1 MQNQENEY
9 RGIKSWSYDERP
21 REKMLQKGASSLSN
35 AELLAILI
43 AKGTQKQTA
52 IDLARLLLAKSQNS
66 LLQLGKFSPLE
77 LSSLTKGIGMAKA
90 VTIAAALEIGRRRSD
105 ELPSQQIVFS
115 SSEQVASVFRPMLA
129 DLPHE
134 EFWILLLSR
143 TNKAIA
149 KYRVAVGGVHQTTV
163 DVRLVLKH
171 ALLHLASAVVL
182 CHNHP
187 SGSRM
192 PSLADKNLTKQ
203 IIEAARW
210 MEIKILDHIII
221 AGDSYYSFSDE
232 NTLTL

>member
-9 RGIKSWSYDERP
+9 RGIKSWSYEERP

-43 AKGTQKQTA
+43 ATGTQKQTA

-129 DLPHE
+129 DLPH
-134 EFWILLLSR
+134 
-143 TNKAIA
+143 
-149 KYRVAVGGVHQTTV
+149 
-163 DVRLVLKH
+163 
-171 ALLHLASAVVL
+171 
-182 CHNHP
+182 
-187 SGSRM
+187 
-192 PSLADKNLTKQ
+192 
-203 IIEAARW
+203 
-210 MEIKILDHIII
+210 
-221 AGDSYYSFSDE
+221 
-232 NTLTL
+232 

>member
-1 MQNQENEY
+1 
-9 RGIKSWSYDERP
+9 
-21 REKMLQKGASSLSN
+21 
-35 AELLAILI
+35 
-43 AKGTQKQTA
+43 
-52 IDLARLLLAKSQNS
+52 
-66 LLQLGKFSPLE
+66 
-77 LSSLTKGIGMAKA
+77 
-90 VTIAAALEIGRRRSD
+90 
-105 ELPSQQIVFS
+105 
-115 SSEQVASVFRPMLA
+115 
-129 DLPHE
+129 
-134 EFWILLLSR
+134 
-143 TNKAIA
+143 
-149 KYRVAVGGVHQTTV
+149 VHQTTV